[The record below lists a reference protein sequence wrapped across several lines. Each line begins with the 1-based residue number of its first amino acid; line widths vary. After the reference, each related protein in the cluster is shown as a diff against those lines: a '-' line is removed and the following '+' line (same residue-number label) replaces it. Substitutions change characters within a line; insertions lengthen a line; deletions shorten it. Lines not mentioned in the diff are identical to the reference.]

1 LNSSPATEVAGSSV
15 TKSHLIGAGLNAVVK
30 TLAVVLLGSAVLMG
44 AASGRQ
50 RSEVQLDLIA
60 YACMGQIS
68 MTVRVNVDGEQFTFQ
83 PYCRAGFLERF
94 TIKKN
99 RVTCEIGS
107 VMCSRSSSP
116 TGIIGVECED
126 GRTSGHLINCPTRN

>member
-1 LNSSPATEVAGSSV
+1 
-15 TKSHLIGAGLNAVVK
+15 LNAVVK
-30 TLAVVLLGSAVLMG
+30 TLAVALLGSAVLMG

-50 RSEVQLDLIA
+50 LSEVQLDLIA

-68 MTVRVNVDGEQFTFQ
+68 MTVHVNVDGEQFTFQ

-99 RVTCEIGS
+99 RMTCEIGS
-107 VMCSRSSSP
+107 VMCSGSSP
-116 TGIIGVECED
+116 TGIISVECED
-126 GRTSGHLINCPTRN
+126 GRTSGHFINCPTRN